1 MDVLLKRA
9 WLKGYRG
16 LTAEYRA
23 LLEERGR
30 WAASATKCT
39 TTWSDNPKTSGEDK
53 IQRAT
58 DKLADI
64 DAQIFEKLDKI
75 ERLRGQIE
83 SAIDELEDS
92 RQRAVLRLR
101 YINGLSYEEISRK
114 LHYDIRWLHRLE
126 HAALEKLELP

>member
-1 MDVLLKRA
+1 MDVLLKKA

-16 LTAEYRA
+16 LCAEYKA

-39 TTWSDNPKTSGEDK
+39 TTWSESPPPSGEDK

-64 DAQIFEKLDKI
+64 DARIFEKLKKI
-75 ERLRGQIE
+75 EKLRSEIE
-83 SAIDELEDS
+83 AAIDKLEDS
-92 RQRAVLRLR
+92 RHRAVLRCHYL
-101 YINGLSYEEISRK
+101 NGETFEQIAVQM
-114 LHYDIRWLHRLE
+114 HYSIRRIKDFAQE
-126 HAALEKLELP
+126 AIEKLDI